1 MPEKPLQLQVALDA
15 SQIKDLKPDSKIKVV
30 TKDGN
35 GALASQIVTL
45 GGTGGKGAKP
55 VATFPFA
62 KPPGTVQVAVGPADA
77 TDEELFGLQTLTT
90 AVSAHEWTQA
100 TVLREL
106 AITPH
111 YWAHWLLWCR
121 TFTIHGRVVC
131 ANGQPVPGARVQA
144 FDVDFWW
151 WWSSLQQ
158 VGPTVTTD
166 ANGQFT
172 ITFRWCCGFLPW
184 WWWSRRIW
192 RLETVL
198 AEAITPVLER
208 DPQLR
213 GLALP
218 SPRPSLQSF
227 NALLQAKT
235 PGQPVPA
242 ATASP
247 LARAEVLQPEILAG
261 LQPQL
266 AKRIAAPP
274 AVERLRLWPWFPWQP
289 WFDCSPD
296 IIFRVTQDC
305 NVPGTVIVNET
316 VWNTRFDIPTNL
328 NVTLT
333 ANDKACCRPIHPSD
347 PHETCALVMD
357 ACGIPVN
364 SIGDN
369 PPAPPPQPY
378 SALAGYAYPG
388 SQDRPFG
395 GAVRIDG
402 LTGGVDYYL
411 FQWSTD
417 GGASWNDMP
426 AAADGGFSRLAWT
439 PPSQFDWIGFPF
451 TTIDGRLVIETRQH
465 YESTHPV
472 PAWNV
477 QRYWMTSDYFTL
489 FYWLTEN
496 NFADGTYRLRAKGY
510 TLSGSK
516 LVNEVILPLC
526 STKNQNGIILT
537 IDNRFV
543 NPVCPSNTVH
553 LCTTEPSTEIV
564 AVHIN
569 GVEAKACAQIDAT
582 KGGPL
587 VIDFVAYDP
596 DRHLDAYS
604 LIATYGNSLFVN
616 LLTAPG
622 AVLTPSPVPA
632 SAPPALQ
639 VGPAYAQAVAQGA
652 VRPYW
657 AGGAIRLTIPDL
669 HKVFTEPCCYQ
680 LELRAYKRTIVSCNG
695 GDPHQNLSELSFMVT
710 V

>member
-1 MPEKPLQLQVALDA
+1 MPEKPQQLHVTLDA
-15 SQIKDLKPDSKIKVV
+15 SQLKDLKPDSKVKVV
-30 TKDGN
+30 TKDSS
-35 GALASQIVTL
+35 GAVASQIVTL
-45 GGTGGKGAKP
+45 AAAKGARP
-55 VATFPFA
+55 GATFQFA
-62 KPPGTVQVAVGPADA
+62 KPPGAVQVAVGPADA

-90 AVSAHEWTQA
+90 TVSPRSWAQPTLA
-100 TVLREL
+100 IEL
-106 AITPH
+106 AVTPF
-111 YWAHWLLWCR
+111 YWSQWLRWCR
-121 TFTIHGRVVC
+121 VFTIHGRVLC
-131 ANGQPVPGARVQA
+131 ANGLPVPGAQVQA

-166 ANGQFT
+166 ANGHFSL
-172 ITFRWCCGFLPW
+172 TFRWCCGFLPW
-184 WWWSRRIW
+184 WWWERRTW

-198 AEAITPVLER
+198 AEAITPLLAR

-213 GLALP
+213 ALAVP
-218 SPRPSLQSF
+218 SPRPNLQAF
-227 NALLQAKT
+227 DAILQAKS
-235 PGQPVPA
+235 PGQLAAPTPVA
-242 ATASP
+242 A
-247 LARAEVLQPEILAG
+247 LQPETLAR

-266 AKRIAAPP
+266 AQRIPAPKEI
-274 AVERLRLWPWFPWQP
+274 ERLRLWPWFPWQP

-305 NVPGTVIVNET
+305 GAPGTVIVNET

-328 NVTLT
+328 NVTLI
-333 ANDKACCRPIHPSD
+333 ANDKACCRPVPVD

-364 SIGDN
+364 QIGDN
-369 PPAPPPQPY
+369 PPAAPPHAY

-395 GAVRIDG
+395 GSVQIEGAV
-402 LTGGVDYYL
+402 GGVDYYQ
-411 FQWSTD
+411 FQWSPD

-426 AAADGGFSRLAWT
+426 AAAAGGFSRLAWT

-451 TTIDGRLVIETRQH
+451 NTIDGRLVIESRQH
-465 YESTHPV
+465 YESTHPAPV
-472 PAWNV
+472 WNV
-477 QRYWMTSDYFTL
+477 QRYWMTNNYFTL
-489 FYWLTEN
+489 FYWATEN
-496 NFADGTYRLRAKGY
+496 NFADGTYRLRAKGF
-510 TLSGSK
+510 TLSGNK

-526 STKNQNGIILT
+526 ATKDQNGIILT

-543 NPVCPSNTVH
+543 NPICPGNTVH
-553 LCTTEPSTEIV
+553 TCTTEPSTEIL

-604 LIATYGNSLFVN
+604 LIATYGNSLYVD
-616 LLTAPG
+616 LLAAPG
-622 AVLTPSPVPA
+622 ATLTPSPVPSPTPA
-632 SAPPALQ
+632 ALQ

-652 VRPYW
+652 VRPFW

-680 LELRAYKRTIVSCNG
+680 LELRAYKRTIVNCNG